1 MTYASLDTL
10 HANQLLMIGQLQQIL
25 IKENTIMSALTDLQA
40 SAAAL
45 ASAVQSAITDITALA
60 AALAAA
66 SSSNDDA
73 GVEAVVTQLNTLASN
88 LQSTVTANPAPVV
101 AASAS
106 AAPAAVKPSGS

>member
-40 SAAAL
+40 SYTSLAA
-45 ASAVQSAITDITALA
+45 AVQSAITDITNLA

-66 SSSNDDA
+66 QAASDDA
-73 GVEAVVTQLNTLASN
+73 GVEAVATQMNTLAAN
-88 LQSTVTANPAPVV
+88 LTAAVNPPAPT
-101 AASAS
+101 
-106 AAPAAVKPSGS
+106 PPTT